1 MKNVEKRLT
10 DRLTAWLVNAEKS
23 EMMDAGRRIAA
34 QVLEHR
40 DCDVDSSSSLPQLD
54 AGTVDDHHGCI
65 TRWCGRQR
73 RAAAVEQRRCTDS
86 QAVSLSSALLTARL
100 HATFR

>member
-10 DRLTAWLVNAEKS
+10 DRLTAWLVNAEKY

-40 DCDVDSSSSLPQLD
+40 DSDVDSSLPQLD
-54 AGTVDDHHGCI
+54 AGTVDDRHGCI

-86 QAVSLSSALLTARL
+86 QAVSLSSALLTARH